1 MNILQSIAKIVIMS
15 LAIDNIKEPILLYQQ
30 NKQYVFNCI
39 NALNTGRMGQA
50 HIKTFENVK
59 ANIFIVIR

>member
-1 MNILQSIAKIVIMS
+1 MKPVYCDTISTNDKKNGHILRS
-15 LAIDNIKEPILLYQQ
+15 QQ